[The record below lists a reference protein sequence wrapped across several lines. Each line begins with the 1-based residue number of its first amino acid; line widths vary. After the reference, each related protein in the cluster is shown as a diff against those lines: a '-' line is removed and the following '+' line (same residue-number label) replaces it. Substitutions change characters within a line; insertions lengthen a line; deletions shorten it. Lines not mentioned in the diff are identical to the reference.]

1 MGRFDRGQKVR
12 APTWRL
18 WFQCESETFEDLYKA
33 GVIDPTKVSRIA
45 LENAAS
51 VASLFLMTECAI
63 AEKPEPKPA
72 TPPMP
77 PGADMY

>member
-1 MGRFDRGQKVR
+1 
-12 APTWRL
+12 
-18 WFQCESETFEDLYKA
+18 
-33 GVIDPTKVSRIA
+33 VSRIA

-77 PGADMY
+77 PGSDMY